1 MSSRLKSIDD
11 CATGRDYLE
20 FAQANEWTV
29 TKNGSYFEI
38 EKDGVMIRFPDCGR
52 TLPKETRGMI
62 NHALLK
68 AGLVLAAL
76 VALAWVVL

>member
-1 MSSRLKSIDD
+1 MSSRLKTLDD

-20 FAQANEWTV
+20 FAQANEWDV
-29 TKNGSYFEI
+29 QKNGSYFEI
-38 EKDGVMIRFPDCGR
+38 TKDGITIRFPDCAR

-76 VALAWVVL
+76 AGVVLWIL